1 MIKSRCAGLKK
12 TKPNKANRRPLA
24 GNPKQDEWVR
34 NDIAGG
40 SDWHWDVVHSSEDGN
55 KEVEWTMSAGTYTLN
70 IAYREEGAL
79 LDAIVITKID

>member
-1 MIKSRCAGLKK
+1 
-12 TKPNKANRRPLA
+12 LA

>member
-24 GNPKQDEWVR
+24 GNPKQDERVR

-40 SDWHWDVVHSSEDGN
+40 SDRHWDVVHSSEDGN